1 MASFNF
7 ETHNINVTS
16 LPGSPSQDGTDATGV
31 VSPTGATGIRGW
43 LSGIYNL
50 FNGGSAKVNATLTG
64 SILGYD
70 PATGD
75 PKPIKVV
82 QDPDG
87 NWHLSTVNGAP
98 VAYDINNQ
106 VLKTSLNLS
115 LPTGA
120 NKIGDIDQAGKK
132 TTTLQ
137 TGDISGVIY
146 PGSATTVVGWFN
158 VDYCTEWWLA
168 GVLSVLADVSFTYSC
183 WEKSGATDEKYQ
195 VIGEQAVTISAAG
208 GSGSNLA
215 FKSSAKYQS
224 YGRYIKLSI
233 VNANVNTRVLRNLV
247 ISRS

>member
-1 MASFNF
+1 MGEFDFRNQ
-7 ETHNINVTS
+7 NINVTS

-31 VSPTGATGIRGW
+31 NQPTGGVGIRGW

-50 FNGGSAKVNATLTG
+50 LFSGSAKVKLIG
-64 SILGYD
+64 SILALD

-75 PKPIKVV
+75 PVELSAV
-82 QDPDG
+82 QRPDG
-87 NWHLSTVNGAP
+87 SWVLLTADAAP
-98 VAYDINNQ
+98 YAYDSVNSLI
-106 VLKTSLNLS
+106 KTSLNLS